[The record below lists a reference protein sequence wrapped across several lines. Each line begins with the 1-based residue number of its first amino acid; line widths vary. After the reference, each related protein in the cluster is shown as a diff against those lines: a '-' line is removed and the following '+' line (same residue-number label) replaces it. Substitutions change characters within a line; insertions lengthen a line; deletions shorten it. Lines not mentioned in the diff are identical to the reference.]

1 VTAFEWLDSPGDTS
15 RKERKMKLK
24 KRDRKRPPEKL
35 YWWNKSR
42 PLTTLAAVLFLA
54 SMPCFGTEPANLN
67 PALPEL
73 LQNLHDLYLEQY
85 PLFAAAF
92 SGAVKLPL
100 KTAYGEELKTN
111 VNLCEPY
118 QHMIV
123 DDSARLI
130 RKVAPISSERGQQKE
145 TINELISLYEHLAE
159 ANQFLADV
167 LLKLSFETG
176 LDWRHQFYKLQSESV
191 FYQMVL
197 NTRIQQLITATL

>member
-1 VTAFEWLDSPGDTS
+1 
-15 RKERKMKLK
+15 M

-35 YWWNKSR
+35 YWWDKSR
-42 PLTTLAAVLFLA
+42 PLTGLAAVLFLA
-54 SMPCFGTEPANLN
+54 LMPCFGTEPANLN

-73 LQNLHDLYLEQY
+73 LQNVHDLYLDQY

-92 SGAVKLPL
+92 SGAVKMPL

-111 VNLCEPY
+111 VNLCTAY

-123 DDSARLI
+123 DDSAGLI
-130 RKVAPISSERGQQKE
+130 RKVAPISSEREEQKE
-145 TINELISLYEHLAE
+145 TINELLLLYEHLAE
-159 ANQFLADV
+159 ANQFLTDV

-191 FYQMVL
+191 FYQHL
-197 NTRIQQLITATL
+197 LASRIQQLITNTF